1 MRSVRRSAIKRKLY
15 SRVHFTERLWRKE
28 GETHAC
34 STHMLKA
41 LLCSGSYWSLAPS
54 CYTNAYLPHLKKKKN
69 TEFNSIL
76 GVFLPVLEAI
86 FDHPEN
92 SFGPLLCPKDP
103 AWRSSTNK
111 KALQAIDANRESIP
125 CNESQGR
132 QWQVPPP
139 QKSKFVS
146 KCRLIKKI
154 CKDHPCMFRFS
165 AGNKSMVTSTD
176 ILCGIPSSVWQKGKF
191 IVP

>member
-1 MRSVRRSAIKRKLY
+1 MQSVRRSAIKRKLY
-15 SRVHFTERLWRKE
+15 SRVHFTERLRRKE

-54 CYTNAYLPHLKKKKN
+54 CCTYAYLPHLKIN
-69 TEFNSIL
+69 IPFNSIL
-76 GVFLPVLEAI
+76 GIFLPVLEAI

-103 AWRSSTNK
+103 AWRSSTKK

-125 CNESQGR
+125 CNESQGT

-139 QKSKFVS
+139 QKNKFVS

-176 ILCGIPSSVWQKGKF
+176 ILCGIPFCHTDEGNF